1 MESCPG
7 LFVDWLLSSCRSADR
22 LLILDDPKTF
32 NPISQKLMYA
42 QGAPLRH
49 IPMKIYLP
57 SSPSTSEPT
66 SGHLRVVQSLVPP
79 AAVGTREPQSIGTAL
94 HALLPALF
102 PSRRTPILAKPILH
116 GTVVP
121 MTAPIEELLRVAAY
135 LDGWLHVGVVMM
147 G

>member
-1 MESCPG
+1 
-7 LFVDWLLSSCRSADR
+7 
-22 LLILDDPKTF
+22 
-32 NPISQKLMYA
+32 MYA

-49 IPMKIYLP
+49 IPLKIYLP

-66 SGHLRVVQSLVPP
+66 ASHLKVVQSLVTPGV
-79 AAVGTREPQSIGTAL
+79 AGTREPQSIGAAL

-102 PSRRTPILAKPILH
+102 PSRRTPILAKPVLH

-121 MTAPIEELLRVAAY
+121 MTAPVEDLLRMAAY
-135 LDGWLHVGVVMM
+135 LDGWLHLGVVII

>member
-1 MESCPG
+1 MEGCPRPLVYH
-7 LFVDWLLSSCRSADR
+7 LFSHCTCTNRLST
-22 LLILDDPKTF
+22 LDDLQIF

-49 IPMKIYLP
+49 IPLKVYLP

-66 SGHLRVVQSLVPP
+66 SGHLKVVQSLVTP
-79 AAVGTREPQSIGTAL
+79 AVLGTRDPQSLGSAL

-102 PSRRTPILAKPILH
+102 PSRRTPILAKPVLH
-116 GTVVP
+116 GTVIP
-121 MTAPIEELLRVAAY
+121 MTATVEELLRIAAY
-135 LDGWLHVGVVMM
+135 LDGWLHLGVVMI

>member
-1 MESCPG
+1 MEGCPRP
-7 LFVDWLLSSCRSADR
+7 LVYHFLSHCTCANR
-22 LLILDDPKTF
+22 LSTLDDLKIF

-49 IPMKIYLP
+49 IPLKVYLP

-66 SGHLRVVQSLVPP
+66 SGHLKVVQSLVTP
-79 AAVGTREPQSIGTAL
+79 AVLGTRDPQSLGSAL

-102 PSRRTPILAKPILH
+102 PSRRTPILAKPVLH
-116 GTVVP
+116 GTVIP
-121 MTAPIEELLRVAAY
+121 MTATVEELLRVAAY
-135 LDGWLHVGVVMM
+135 LDGWLHRGVVMI